1 MILVGLLY
9 DLMLDYGWI
18 DGVCIVLF
26 WFWCGLCGKLD
37 DLDSCWCGLVVWG
50 LDIDVLGYY
59 FCV

>member
-1 MILVGLLY
+1 
-9 DLMLDYGWI
+9 MLDYGWI